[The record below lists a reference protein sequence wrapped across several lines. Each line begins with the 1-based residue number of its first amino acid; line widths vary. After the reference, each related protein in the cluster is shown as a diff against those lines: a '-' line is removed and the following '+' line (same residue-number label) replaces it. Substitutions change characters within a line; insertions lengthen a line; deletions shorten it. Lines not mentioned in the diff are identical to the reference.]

1 MKEETI
7 NKLTEKAL
15 EYLNSAEA
23 FASEQ
28 IPAYIEELLSFKVF
42 EHLVNSA
49 DFLLIL
55 PFFIISLTVVYL
67 AVRADSGGSK
77 ARNNNRIISA
87 IYGKDLEGPLIVIGS
102 FASVITGIAF
112 FVAVAGAK
120 HDMLNAYKA
129 HKAPRVYL
137 VEYFKGQVE

>member
-28 IPAYIEELLSFKVF
+28 VPAYIEELLSFKVM
-42 EHLVNSA
+42 EHLVAGISGTSLFTLA
-49 DFLLIL
+49 ISVILLA
-55 PFFIISLTVVYL
+55 FVFGFIIDIL
-67 AVRADSGGSK
+67 
-77 ARNNNRIISA
+77 RIKETGRRIKLMSIST
-87 IYGKDLEGPLIVIGS
+87 LIVVPSMFAIGLC
-102 FASVITGIAF
+102 FQQEHF
-112 FVAVAGAK
+112 M
-120 HDMLNAYKA
+120 DAYKA

-137 VEYFKGQVE
+137 VEYFKGQVK